1 MGEGKGLMSMAVEQ
15 GDAILEIPGSRAK
28 TRLERSWMMRAER
41 VLAGSSRWVA
51 IVIGILLLIL
61 VGLVD
66 AASGSFE
73 VSVLYF
79 LPIAL
84 VTFGRG
90 RWMGILLSTL
100 VAVGWSMVEIIRGA
114 SGVLAGATYWSVL
127 SRFYAFVAVCLVV
140 APMREAL
147 IQQRELAEREAALAE
162 RLRALNELRE
172 AMSSLELEAGRQ
184 NDPRVDELFDVLH
197 ALDRDW
203 TGTSA

>member
-1 MGEGKGLMSMAVEQ
+1 MGMVAEQ
-15 GDAILEIPGSRAK
+15 GDAVLEFPGSKAD
-28 TRLERSWMMRAER
+28 TRVERSWMMRAER
-41 VLAGSSRWVA
+41 VLAGSSAWVA
-51 IVIGILLLIL
+51 IVIGILLLVL

-73 VSVLYF
+73 VSVFYF

-90 RWMGILLSTL
+90 RWMGIFLSSL
-100 VAVGWSMVEIIRGA
+100 VALGWSAVEVIRGV
-114 SGVLAGATYWSVL
+114 SEPLAGATYWTTL
-127 SRFYAFVAVCLVV
+127 SRFYAFVAVCLVI

-147 IQQRELAEREAALAE
+147 IQQRDLAEREAAVAE

-172 AMSSLELEAGRQ
+172 AMSSLEVEAGRE
-184 NDPRVDELFDVLH
+184 NDPRIDELFGVLH

-203 TGTSA
+203 TDTSA

>member
-1 MGEGKGLMSMAVEQ
+1 LMNMAVEQ
-15 GDAILEIPGSRAK
+15 GEAILEIPGSRADS
-28 TRLERSWMMRAER
+28 RLERSWMMRAER
-41 VLAGSSRWVA
+41 VLAGSSPWVA
-51 IVIGILLLIL
+51 IVIGILLLVL

-73 VSVLYF
+73 VSVFYF

-90 RWMGILLSTL
+90 RWMGILLSGLVTL
-100 VAVGWSMVEIIRGA
+100 GWSAVEVVRGV
-114 SGVLAGATYWSVL
+114 SGAFAGATYWSAM
-127 SRFYAFVAVCLVV
+127 SRFYAFVAVCLVI

-172 AMSSLELEAGRQ
+172 AMSSLEVEAGRET
-184 NDPRVDELFDVLH
+184 DPRVDELFGVLH

-203 TGTSA
+203 TDTSA

>member
-1 MGEGKGLMSMAVEQ
+1 MSMVAEQ
-15 GDAILEIPGSRAK
+15 GDTVLKIPGSRADS
-28 TRLERSWMMRAER
+28 RVERSWMLRAER
-41 VLAGSSRWVA
+41 VLAGSSPWVA
-51 IVIGILLLIL
+51 IVIGILLLVL

-73 VSVLYF
+73 VSVFYF

-100 VAVGWSMVEIIRGA
+100 VALGWTAVEVARGV
-114 SGVLAGATYWSVL
+114 SGVLAGATYWTAL
-127 SRFYAFVAVCLVV
+127 SRFYAFVAVCLVI

-147 IQQRELAEREAALAE
+147 IQQRELAEREAAMAE
-162 RLRALNELRE
+162 RLQALNELRE
-172 AMSSLELEAGRQ
+172 AMSSLEIEAGREI
-184 NDPRVDELFDVLH
+184 DPRVDELFGVLH

-203 TGTSA
+203 TDTSA

>member
-1 MGEGKGLMSMAVEQ
+1 MSMVAEQ
-15 GDAILEIPGSRAK
+15 GDAVLEIPGSRAES
-28 TRLERSWMMRAER
+28 RLERSWMMRAER

-51 IVIGILLLIL
+51 IVIGILMLVL

-73 VSVLYF
+73 VSVFYF

-90 RWMGILLSTL
+90 RWMGILLSSL
-100 VAVGWSMVEIIRGA
+100 VAVGWSAVEVVRGG
-114 SGVLAGATYWSVL
+114 SDVLAGATYWNAL
-127 SRFYAFVAVCLVV
+127 SRFYAFLAVCLVI

-147 IQQRELAEREAALAE
+147 IQQRELAEREAAVSE

-172 AMSSLELEAGRQ
+172 AMSSLELEAGRET
-184 NDPRVDELFDVLH
+184 DPRVDELFGVLH